1 MSSITTRN
9 MLVAT
14 VAGILALTGC
24 TATSTPYQPL
34 GLGSRISGGYTD
46 IRIDETHYRVSF
58 AGNRLT
64 SRDRVESYLLFRAA
78 ELTLL
83 KGYDYFIIQDREV
96 EHQIERQVRRDPF
109 YDPWYRPYHDYWR
122 PYWRYYRNGRGWY
135 IWYPYYG
142 DPFWADRY
150 DVRTIDR
157 YEATADIVMGKGARP
172 NGNLRS
178 FDAREVRD
186 RLAPQIEYPEG

>member
-1 MSSITTRN
+1 MTSTARRTALS
-9 MLVAT
+9 
-14 VAGILALTGC
+14 LTGGIILMTTGC
-24 TATSTPYQPL
+24 AMSSTPYQPL
-34 GLGSRISGGYTD
+34 GAGSRVSGGYSD

-64 SRDRVESYLLFRAA
+64 SRERVESYLLFRAA

-83 KGYDYFIIQDREV
+83 KGYDYFIIEDREV
-96 EHQIERQVRRDPF
+96 DHQIERQLRRDPF
-109 YDPWYRPYHDYWR
+109 YDPWYAPYHTYWR

-135 IWYPYYG
+135 HWYPYYG

-150 DVRTIDR
+150 DVRTIER
-157 YEATADIVMGKGARP
+157 FEATADIAMGRGARP

-186 RLAPQIEYPEG
+186 RLAPQIEYPND